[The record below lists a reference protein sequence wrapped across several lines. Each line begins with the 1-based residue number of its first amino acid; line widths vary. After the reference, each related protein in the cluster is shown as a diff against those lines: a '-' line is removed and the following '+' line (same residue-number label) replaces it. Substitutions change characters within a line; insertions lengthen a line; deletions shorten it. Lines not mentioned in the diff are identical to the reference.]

1 MNRPTFVVADN
12 TYKRTT
18 ILIQNRTEAVN
29 CGGCRKRQPTNS
41 GGGRLPG
48 RECGQLGQQSRTQ
61 VGTNGRRSLPAVGG
75 TRGDDQFRANATR
88 LWRFAQFTTSSGGQ
102 LRRWETIWKRV
113 WVGPRAEKRWECEL
127 NREQRSGLNRDFSH
141 EGQRSA
147 AESRFQDFDSRHL
160 RWAGTTGMEE
170 AKSRFRAW
178 NWGCHGRG
186 FRLCKWEDSNYANGQ
201 AHLWACQVG
210 LLSWVAGVDSPL
222 TWRMPR
228 QPGQKL
234 SAPRG

>member
-1 MNRPTFVVADN
+1 M
-12 TYKRTT
+12 
-18 ILIQNRTEAVN
+18 
-29 CGGCRKRQPTNS
+29 
-41 GGGRLPG
+41 
-48 RECGQLGQQSRTQ
+48 
-61 VGTNGRRSLPAVGG
+61 VGNGRRSLPAVGG
-75 TRGDDQFRANATR
+75 TRDDDQFRANATR

-113 WVGPRAEKRWECEL
+113 WVGPRAEKRWECGV
-127 NREQRSGLNRDFSH
+127 NREQRSELNRDFSH

-178 NWGCHGRG
+178 NWGCHGRIQIMQMGG
-186 FRLCKWEDSNYANGQ
+186 FRLCKWAG
-201 AHLWACQVG
+201 HIWACPVG

-228 QPGQKL
+228 QPGAENFL
-234 SAPRG
+234 PPVGR